1 MGVDP
6 GTAITGF
13 AVLEV
18 GKSSKKLLECG
29 VISTHDRDP
38 MPHRL
43 TIIADDLNALIT
55 QYKPDWVAVEQLFFA
70 TNAKTAISVGQARG
84 VVLLTAAQH
93 GLSIAEYTPL
103 QVKQAVTGYGQATKK
118 QIQAMVKTIL
128 GLNEVPKPDDAA
140 DAVAIAICHSANLKL
155 SPQQN
160 T

>member
-13 AVLEV
+13 ALLEV
-18 GKSSKKLLECG
+18 EKGSKKLLECG
-29 VISTHDRDP
+29 VVITHDTEP
-38 MPHRL
+38 MPQRL
-43 TIIADDLNALIT
+43 KVIAEDLDALIS
-55 QYKPDWVAVEQLFFA
+55 QHKPDWIAVEQLFFA
-70 TNAKTAISVGQARG
+70 TNAKTAITVGQARG
-84 VVLLTAAQH
+84 VVLLIAAQH

-118 QIQAMVKTIL
+118 QVQAMVKTIL
-128 GLNEVPKPDDAA
+128 GLSEVPKPDDAA

-155 SPQQN
+155 TLPQN